1 MDSEDKKKYKL
12 QYLIYRI
19 KNNEE
24 LACIDKEVLLF
35 RDQNNKYFSKN
46 DTVDNYIF
54 VMQDEKI
61 VSFLKQKTNSQSIKY
76 LVGYDIKLSPELKKN
91 DFFCEFEQIISQLSL
106 SKSKLPSEYKSIFQS
121 SDKKIEK
128 I

>member
-1 MDSEDKKKYKL
+1 MDSEQKKKYKL

-24 LACIDKEVLLF
+24 LAFIEKEVLLF
-35 RDQNNKYFSKN
+35 RDQNNKYFNKN

-54 VMQDEKI
+54 VMQDDKL
-61 VSFLKQKTNSQSIKY
+61 VSFIKQKTNSQSIKY
-76 LVGYDIKLSPELKKN
+76 LFGYDIKLTPQLKKN
-91 DFFCEFEQIISQLSL
+91 DFFCEFEVIIPQLSL
-106 SKSKLPSEYKSIFQS
+106 SKSKLPSDFKSIFQNN
-121 SDKKIEK
+121 DKKIEK